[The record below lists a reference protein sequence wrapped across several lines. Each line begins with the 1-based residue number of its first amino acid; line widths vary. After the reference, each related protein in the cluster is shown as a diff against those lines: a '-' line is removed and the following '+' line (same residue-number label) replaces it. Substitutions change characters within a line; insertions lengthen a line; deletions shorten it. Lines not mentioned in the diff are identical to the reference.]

1 MQLLFNVPP
10 EADGVLLRG
19 FLRRCAVST
28 ELARAI
34 KFHGSGFFAD
44 DAPILANRRA
54 ARSRSFQGWCKVRHF
69 APFPALR

>member
-28 ELARAI
+28 ELARAV

-44 DAPILANRRA
+44 DVPILANRRVQ
-54 ARSRSFQGWCKVRHF
+54 RGR
-69 APFPALR
+69 

>member
-28 ELARAI
+28 ELARAV
-34 KFHGSGFFAD
+34 KFHGSGFLQTMCPFWPTAVC
-44 DAPILANRRA
+44 R
-54 ARSRSFQGWCKVRHF
+54 QGR
-69 APFPALR
+69 

>member
-28 ELARAI
+28 ELARR
-34 KFHGSGFFAD
+34 S
-44 DAPILANRRA
+44 NSMA
-54 ARSRSFQGWCKVRHF
+54 AAFLRTMFPFWPTAVCRQGR
-69 APFPALR
+69 